1 MATALSTLFLAA
13 LVLTTVLRLWLARR
27 QASHVAA
34 SRGDVPVAFR
44 ESITLEAHQRAADY
58 TAAKVRLAMI
68 EVVIGALFVLA
79 LTLGGVLQSL
89 HTAWSA
95 LGFKGLSHGL
105 AFIASL
111 AVLSTLI
118 DLPFSLYRTFV
129 IEERFGFNKM
139 TPRLFLIDLAKGALI
154 GALIGLPVLLAVLWL
169 MERMGPYWWIHVWLF
184 WLGFNLLALLIY
196 PTVIAPLFN
205 KFTPLADAPLRERI
219 ESLLARCGFRASG
232 LFVMDGSKRSG
243 HGNAYFTGFGRAK
256 RIVFFDTLLEKLAP
270 EEIEAVLESLRE
282 RSADHAAVDRPAAA
296 GDVLTIEF
304 APVGGDGAAVEKQR
318 TKNYPVQ
325 LGAGQIFPSFE
336 EALTGKKAG
345 ETGRVDVAYP
355 ADYESKRV
363 AGRTVTYEF
372 AVNEVRER
380 RLPELDDALVARID
394 ERFATVSAL
403 RDDIRSRLAAEKEK
417 EARRRREERAVDLI
431 IERNP
436 FDVPNS
442 MRERFK
448 KELYAEDEQRGKAA
462 GVGPEEDEERR
473 AQMESFFSR
482 VAERNIKRYFVMD
495 YIADKERIEV
505 SDGEIDA
512 ELAAIASESG
522 RPVDDLKKYLAQDRD
537 RLAGLRARLR
547 ERKLFSIILGDS

>member
-27 QASHVAA
+27 QVCHVAA
-34 SRGDVPVAFR
+34 NRGAVPAAFR

-95 LGFKGLSHGL
+95 LGFNGLPHGL
-105 AFIASL
+105 AFIAGL
-111 AVLSTLI
+111 AVLGTLV

-139 TPRLFLIDLAKGALI
+139 TPRLFLIDLAKGTLI

-196 PTVIAPLFN
+196 PTGIAPLFN
-205 KFTPLADAPLRERI
+205 KFTPLADASLRERI

-270 EEIEAVLESLRE
+270 EEIEAVLAHELGHYQRRHVWKRIGVLALASLAFLWLLGHLIDAPWFYE
-282 RSADHAAVDRPAAA
+282 GLGMSTPGTAPALVLFSLAIPVFTFPLSPLMSALSRRHEYEADAYAARQTQARDLVAALVKLYRDNAATLTPDPIYSVFYDSHPPAAA
-296 GDVLTIEF
+296 RI
-304 APVGGDGAAVEKQR
+304 A
-318 TKNYPVQ
+318 Q
-325 LGAGQIFPSFE
+325 L
-336 EALTGKKAG
+336 
-345 ETGRVDVAYP
+345 
-355 ADYESKRV
+355 
-363 AGRTVTYEF
+363 
-372 AVNEVRER
+372 
-380 RLPELDDALVARID
+380 
-394 ERFATVSAL
+394 
-403 RDDIRSRLAAEKEK
+403 
-417 EARRRREERAVDLI
+417 
-431 IERNP
+431 
-436 FDVPNS
+436 
-442 MRERFK
+442 
-448 KELYAEDEQRGKAA
+448 KAA
-462 GVGPEEDEERR
+462 
-473 AQMESFFSR
+473 
-482 VAERNIKRYFVMD
+482 
-495 YIADKERIEV
+495 
-505 SDGEIDA
+505 
-512 ELAAIASESG
+512 
-522 RPVDDLKKYLAQDRD
+522 
-537 RLAGLRARLR
+537 
-547 ERKLFSIILGDS
+547 